1 MIEKAFVSGQIAQA
15 IFKEDDKFFL
25 LKAKDTENIMECTP
39 YEESL
44 FFNSDTEIKVFGN
57 IEIDEL
63 RKTLLKEKSNFDAL
77 YAAVGGFDRNL
88 SEKTRI
94 LSIQRAESLVQ
105 DPGIFDFVIFRLFGN
120 PVPKTAALKK
130 AVKLS
135 LKNDFQE
142 MHSIYERLFNDSDVI
157 EYILSIFSDT
167 IFELSLETEFAE
179 IKNLFITSGIFAKLF
194 LNFNTT
200 AKGMEGLN
208 KIVNEFS
215 DNHHIKEKIPSI
227 WTILTKME
235 YKIRR
240 EKLHKKL
247 GYHELSRLIH
257 IGKQTAS
264 VKKHIGI
271 HAGSVKKY
279 IRKQAANVKKE
290 KVVAY
295 PDAKKGVSFVKIK
308 DPHYEN
314 NKDETDKPTTSKKQ
328 K

>member
-142 MHSIYERLFNDSDVI
+142 MHSIYERLCNNSSVI

-167 IFELSLETEFAE
+167 IFELSLETEFAV

-227 WTILTKME
+227 YRVLTLME
-235 YKIRR
+235 SKIKNKFIDNSDHLDDDIEWLAQIS
-240 EKLHKKL
+240 EKKGWGFIKF
-247 GYHELSRLIH
+247 
-257 IGKQTAS
+257 
-264 VKKHIGI
+264 
-271 HAGSVKKY
+271 
-279 IRKQAANVKKE
+279 
-290 KVVAY
+290 
-295 PDAKKGVSFVKIK
+295 PDAKKGVSFVKMK

-314 NKDETDKPTTSKKQ
+314 KKGETAKPTTSKKQ